1 MSAIGNWEI
10 LARLLLAAVLGGVI
24 GLDRERREWA
34 AGLRTHMLVCV
45 ASALVI
51 IVSAFGFAEALGPN
65 VVLDPSRVAAQV
77 VSGIGFLGAGTI
89 LFIERDRVVRGLTTA
104 AGLWGV
110 AAIGLAAGAG
120 LYVAALMGTALSWLI
135 LAALKPL
142 QQRFLPRRNRHP
154 RMLLTASRA
163 NVLATIEAEA
173 SALRLAVDR
182 LVVRHVGSAEQQVV
196 ILFRPTMRAGQLA
209 ALGDRLRSAEGVS
222 AVELR
227 PGSSADGHGDEAEDP
242 TR

>member
-1 MSAIGNWEI
+1 MFAISNWEI
-10 LARLLLAAVLGGVI
+10 LARLVLAALLGGVI
-24 GLDRERREWA
+24 GLDRERHEWA
-34 AGLRTHMLVCV
+34 AGLRTHMLVSV
-45 ASALVI
+45 ASALII
-51 IVSAFGFAEALGPN
+51 IVSAFGFTEALGPN

-120 LYVAALMGTALSWLI
+120 LYVAALLGTAISWLI

-142 QQRFLPRRNRHP
+142 QQRFLPKRNLRP
-154 RMLLTASRA
+154 RVVLTVSQGQALTA
-163 NVLATIEAEA
+163 IEAQVT
-173 SALRLAVDR
+173 ALRLPIDRLVLRHAGTPEEQVVIFFQPRIRANELTVLVDR
-182 LVVRHVGSAEQQVV
+182 L
-196 ILFRPTMRAGQLA
+196 RAV
-209 ALGDRLRSAEGVS
+209 DGVT

-227 PGSSADGHGDEAEDP
+227 PAASGCNG
-242 TR
+242 